1 LDEIVQ
7 KNEKGFSMTHL
18 ILSVANHIARITL
31 NRPEVRNA
39 FNDDV
44 IAELTQAFK
53 DMGANPDVRC
63 IVLAAEGS
71 AFCAGADLNWM
82 RRMADYSYNENL
94 ADAGH
99 LAQMLHT
106 IAVCPKPTVARV
118 HGDVYAGGT
127 GLVAVCDMAV
137 AVDTAQFCISEVK
150 IGLVPATIS
159 PYLIR
164 AMGVRA
170 AQRYWLTAERFSA
183 VEARRMGLIS
193 EVITIDAL
201 DATVDKLCN
210 ALCLASP
217 DAVRATKKLID
228 AVIDKPITHEL
239 IAHTVKEIASIR
251 TSPQGREG
259 VQAFLQKRLPSWIQ
273 QS

>member
-1 LDEIVQ
+1 MMHLLTSV
-7 KNEKGFSMTHL
+7 THH
-18 ILSVANHIARITL
+18 VGRITL
-31 NRPEVRNA
+31 NRPDVRNA

-53 DMGANPDVRC
+53 DMGSRPDVRC

-82 RRMADYSYNENL
+82 RRMADYSYDENL
-94 ADAGH
+94 ADAGK
-99 LAQMLHT
+99 LAQMLQT

-118 HGDVYAGGT
+118 QGDVYAGGT
-127 GLVAVCDMAV
+127 GLVAACDIAV
-137 AVDTAQFCISEVK
+137 AVDAAQFCISEVK
-150 IGLVPATIS
+150 IGLIPATIS

-183 VEARRMGLIS
+183 SAAKQMGLVS
-193 EVITIDAL
+193 EVATPDGLDAAL
-201 DATVDKLCN
+201 DKICS

-217 DAVRATKKLID
+217 DAVRTTKKLID
-228 AVIDKPITHEL
+228 SVVAKPITHEL
-239 IAHTVKEIASIR
+239 IAHTVKEIAVAR
-251 TSPQGREG
+251 TTTQGREG

-273 QS
+273 HH

>member
-1 LDEIVQ
+1 M
-7 KNEKGFSMTHL
+7 SHL
-18 ILSVANHIARITL
+18 IISVANHVGRITL

-44 IAELTQAFK
+44 IAELTQAFQ
-53 DMGANPDVRC
+53 DMGSRPDVRC

-94 ADAGH
+94 EDAGK
-99 LAQMLHT
+99 LATMLHT
-106 IAVCPKPTVARV
+106 IAACPKPTIAAVQ
-118 HGDVYAGGT
+118 GDVYAGGT

-137 AVDTAQFCISEVK
+137 AVESAQFCISEVK
-150 IGLVPATIS
+150 IGLAPATIS

-170 AQRYWLTAERFSA
+170 AQRYWLTADRFSA
-183 VEARRMGLIS
+183 SKAQAMGLVT
-193 EVITIDAL
+193 EVVAVDAL
-201 DATVDKLCN
+201 QASVDKLCQ

-217 DAVRATKKLID
+217 EALRATKRLIE
-228 AVIDKPITHEL
+228 AVVERPITHEL
-239 IAHTVKEIASIR
+239 IAHTVKEIAVAR
-251 TSPQGREG
+251 TTSEGREG
-259 VQAFLQKRLPSWIQ
+259 VQAFLQKRLPSWIPHN
-273 QS
+273 

>member
-1 LDEIVQ
+1 MSHI
-7 KNEKGFSMTHL
+7 L
-18 ILSVANHIARITL
+18 ISVADHVGRITL

-82 RRMADYSYNENL
+82 RRMAEYSHNENL
-94 ADAGH
+94 EDAGK
-99 LAQMLHT
+99 LATMLHT
-106 IAVCPKPTVARV
+106 IAACPKPTIAAVQ
-118 HGDVYAGGT
+118 GDVYAGGT
-127 GLVAVCDMAV
+127 GLVATCDMAV
-137 AVDTAQFCISEVK
+137 AVDTAMFCISEVK
-150 IGLVPATIS
+150 IGLIPATIS

-170 AQRYWLTAERFSA
+170 SQRYWLTAERFSA
-183 VEARRMGLIS
+183 AEAHRIGLVS
-193 EVITIDAL
+193 EVTSMDAL
-201 DATVDKLCN
+201 DASVDKLCK

-217 DAVRATKKLID
+217 EGVRATKRLIES
-228 AVIDKPITHEL
+228 VVERPITHEL
-239 IAHTVKEIASIR
+239 IVHTVKEIATVRS
-251 TSPQGREG
+251 SPQGKEG
-259 VQAFLQKRLPSWIQ
+259 VQAFLQKRLPNWI
-273 QS
+273 